1 MFTLRK
7 ECNVN
12 AQKVLPYRKNASSLQ
27 SSVFCIIILILLTSN
42 VSGQYNSA
50 KYDRN
55 PPGVPPRQPYE
66 KTDSGAE
73 NNNIRFHDPSEY
85 QKAYEPQKEHMA
97 KATKKH
103 NENQQQVNEHQPHK
117 HGMGQAVDAEHMKQH
132 NKEEY
137 VDFSKMTKAETALHH
152 FRQFDLDNNGRV
164 DGLEVYKK
172 IQLDAA
178 EHGDQEQSQEDQDIL
193 VKIVDNAL
201 EEYDMNKDG
210 YIHYSEFYS
219 AYNET

>member
-12 AQKVLPYRKNASSLQ
+12 AQKVLPYRKNVSSFR
-27 SSVFCIIILILLTSN
+27 SSVLCIIIIFTLSSN

-50 KYDRN
+50 KYDR
-55 PPGVPPRQPYE
+55 GPPRQPYD
-66 KTDSGAE
+66 KPDSGAE

>member
-1 MFTLRK
+1 
-7 ECNVN
+7 
-12 AQKVLPYRKNASSLQ
+12 
-27 SSVFCIIILILLTSN
+27 
-42 VSGQYNSA
+42 
-50 KYDRN
+50 
-55 PPGVPPRQPYE
+55 
-66 KTDSGAE
+66 
-73 NNNIRFHDPSEY
+73 
-85 QKAYEPQKEHMA
+85 
-97 KATKKH
+97 
-103 NENQQQVNEHQPHK
+103 
-117 HGMGQAVDAEHMKQH
+117 MGQAVDPEHMKQL

-137 VDFSKMTKAETALHH
+137 VDFSKMTKAETALHP